1 MVGHSS
7 GEIAAAF
14 AAGAISRE
22 TAWKLSYYRGALSS
36 DLARSMKQSPGA
48 MLSVALS
55 PKQAQ
60 SYLVEAG
67 KGSGVGDLTIAC
79 INSPK
84 NVSISGLLN
93 GIDYLK
99 KILDENN
106 IFARKL
112 QVENAY
118 HSVYM
123 DAIAGDYTRLVGDL
137 EPGRIVGNLEQPPFY
152 SSVTGSLASLKD
164 LQTVEYWIR
173 NLVSPVQ
180 FFQSITTMS
189 TDATPGVKKLGARK
203 TSAPIT
209 DFLEIGPHGALRGPI
224 REIIGGLPQSNKINY
239 ETLLKRGSS
248 ATQTSLAAAGRL
260 YCRGYPVNI
269 AKINDAQA
277 KQQQNLLVDLP
288 SYPFNHAKSYWS
300 ESRLGKGYR
309 FRKSPRHELL
319 GAPVPDWD
327 KNNAIWRNWIR
338 VSENPWVRDHRV
350 TGSTLYPAA
359 GMLVMA
365 IEASRQLA
373 SPGKKVQGF
382 RLKEVVLHSAL
393 RIPLN
398 TEGVETHFHLRP
410 YLDSTATTSSSWSEF
425 ELRSCEGGQWREHC
439 RGLIQT
445 EYETQYTPVDDGL
458 EDRMFAE
465 ICANRLAE
473 AERACRKNVS
483 TKQLYELLQT
493 VGLDFGP
500 TFQNLSDMRIG
511 QNRSAVAT
519 VRAPDIKSK
528 MPHGYVQ
535 PHLIHPTTLD
545 GVFQSILVAL
555 SRGGREVRA
564 VMVPTAIRELWVSS
578 DLDSNSLR
586 VCANADFLGLR
597 QADASFV
604 AVDNTHRKP
613 IVWAEGFVSTAVSS
627 RDANQEDSYRHLCFN
642 IDWKLDPSFVNQKT
656 ATKTFVPPCELTD
669 FNPRDL
675 VTNIE
680 MMCYIYIK
688 RSSRNSPQICVENMK
703 PHHKKYIAWMHH
715 QFERYER
722 GELLHAKTDWN
733 KAAEDDEFVAELEN
747 RMKNASAE
755 ATISVA
761 VGRVLPQILSG
772 EVDPLQLL
780 FSDQLAENVYRH
792 GTGAEI
798 NYAKLAGYLDILAHK
813 NPDMKILEVGAGTGG
828 ATRPILNTLMHH
840 GENEPGAPRF
850 HSYVFTDISPSFFEK
865 AKETFHSC
873 VDHMKFQTL
882 NIENDPTHQ
891 GFDLEQY
898 DLVIGANVLHATK
911 SIDVTLQNCR
921 KLLKP
926 GGKLMLYELTG
937 TTKIRTGFGFGL
949 LPGWWLSTEPHRQ
962 WGPLMTVSTWST
974 HLQRTGFTGV
984 DISFDDYP
992 DSEANQLSSV
1002 IISTASYHAPNPRQV
1017 PATVIMIEK
1026 TSSLQRELAEQLQHT
1041 LRDKELC
1048 AVEIVPLDQFLTT
1061 QLDQKLCVFLPELD
1075 TSFLDLIHGDNYTG
1089 LQKLVTTASSVL
1101 WLTQGGGASSRN
1113 PHAELVTGFART
1125 IRAENPA
1132 LKFITLAFEAAES
1145 VALACDTTM
1154 KVLEAVFAHD
1164 DKDNAFYSSN
1174 GNIYI
1179 SRIVEA
1185 NYMNTAISTKTKS
1198 PRPQPTSF
1206 GKDPERRLKMQL
1218 GSPGL
1223 LDTLQFDDDPV
1234 YDEPLL
1240 DGQIEFKVKAS
1251 ALNFLDIMIA
1261 LGQVIGSQIGVEGAG
1276 VVTRTGP
1283 NAKFKVGDRICGIV
1297 RGTMKT
1303 YARAMQDTV
1312 TKIPENLSWV
1322 SAASLPVVFITAWCA
1337 LYDIANV
1344 QKGETVLIHAAAGG
1358 VGQACI
1364 QMAHLRGAEVYATVG
1379 TLEKRKLLED
1389 KYGIRHDHIFSSRDL
1404 TFAAGI
1410 KRMTKNRGVDVIVNA
1425 LSGAGLRATWECI
1438 APFGRFVEIGKVDIY
1453 SSARLNMEM
1462 FKNNVSF
1469 EFIDVGYMAD
1479 NDGPR
1484 CERVLEAIMDLVRE
1498 GKLEELNP
1506 IQTYPFAEIEDAF
1519 RYMQS
1524 GAHSGK
1530 IVLVPHE
1537 NDEVMV
1543 SSISCSS
1550 RS

>member
-1 MVGHSS
+1 
-7 GEIAAAF
+7 
-14 AAGAISRE
+14 
-22 TAWKLSYYRGALSS
+22 
-36 DLARSMKQSPGA
+36 MKQSPGA
-48 MLSVALS
+48 MLSIALS
-55 PKQAQ
+55 PEQAQ
-60 SYLVEAG
+60 SYLVEA
-67 KGSGVGDLTIAC
+67 KNRSGVGDLTIAC
-79 INSPK
+79 TNSPK
-84 NVSISGLLN
+84 NVTISGPLN
-93 GIDYLK
+93 EIDHLK
-99 KILDENN
+99 KILDEHN

-118 HSVYM
+118 HSIYM
-123 DAIAGDYTRLVGDL
+123 NAIAGDYTRLVGNL
-137 EPGRIVGNLEQPPFY
+137 ESGRLVGNLEQPPFY
-152 SSVTGSLASLKD
+152 SSVTGSLASPKD
-164 LQTVEYWIR
+164 LQTVEYWTK
-173 NLVSPVQ
+173 NLVCPVQ
-180 FFQSITTMS
+180 FFQAVATMF

-203 TSAPIT
+203 TSAPVT
-209 DFLEIGPHGALRGPI
+209 ELLEIGPHGALRGPI
-224 REIIGGLPQSNKINY
+224 REIIGELPQSNKINY

-248 ATQTSLAAAGRL
+248 AIQTSLFAAGRL
-260 YCRGYPVNI
+260 YCRGHDVNI
-269 AKINDAQA
+269 AKINEGKA
-277 KQQQNLLVDLP
+277 KPQKSLLIDLP
-288 SYPFNHAKSYWS
+288 SYPFNHSKSYWN

-373 SPGKKVQGF
+373 SAGKKVKGF

-425 ELRSCEGGQWREHC
+425 ELRSCEGAQWREHC

-465 ICANRLAE
+465 KCANRLAE
-473 AERACRKNVS
+473 AERACRKDVS

-500 TFQNLSDMRIG
+500 TFQNLSEMRIG
-511 QNRSAVAT
+511 ENRSAVAT
-519 VRAPDIKSK
+519 VTAADIKSK

-545 GVFQSILVAL
+545 GVLQSILVAL

-578 DLDSNSLR
+578 DLNSNSLR
-586 VCANADFLGLR
+586 LCANANFLGLR

-613 IVWAEGFVSTAVSS
+613 TVWAEGFVSTAVSS
-627 RDANQEDSYRHLCFN
+627 KNPNQEESYRHLCFN
-642 IDWKLDPSFVNQKT
+642 IDWKLDPSFVDQNM
-656 ATKTFVPPCELTD
+656 AIKTFVPPCELTD
-669 FNPRDL
+669 FDPCDL

-680 MMCYIYIK
+680 MMCYIYLRRYSK
-688 RSSRNSPQICVENMK
+688 NSPQSIGNMK
-703 PHHKKYIAWMHH
+703 PHHRKYVAWMHH

-733 KAAEDDEFVAELEN
+733 KAAEDDEFVAELES

-772 EVDPLQLL
+772 EVDPLQIL

-798 NYAKLAGYLDILAHK
+798 NYAKLTGYLDILAHK
-813 NPDMKILEVGAGTGG
+813 NPNIKILEVGAGTGG
-828 ATRPILNTLMHH
+828 ATRPILDTLMHH

-850 HSYVFTDISPSFFEK
+850 RSYEFTDISPSFFEK
-865 AKETFHSC
+865 AKDTFHSC
-873 VDHMKFQTL
+873 VEHMKFRTL

-891 GFDLEQY
+891 GFDLEHY

-921 KLLKP
+921 RLLKP

-974 HLQRTGFTGV
+974 HLQRNGFTGV

-1002 IISTASYHAPNPRQV
+1002 IISTASYDAPKPRQV
-1017 PATVIMIEK
+1017 PATAIVIEE
-1026 TSSLQRELAEQLQHT
+1026 TSALQREVAEQLQHT

-1048 AVEIVPLDQFLTT
+1048 VVEIVPLDRFLTT
-1061 QLDQKLCVFLPELD
+1061 QFDQKLCVFLPELN
-1075 TSFLDLIHGDNYTG
+1075 TSVLDLIHGDNYTG

-1164 DKDNAFYSSN
+1164 DKDNTFYSSN

-1223 LDTLQFDDDPV
+1223 LDRLQFDDDPV

-1240 DGQIEFKVKAS
+1240 KGKVEFKVKAS

-1261 LGQVIGSQIGVEGAG
+1261 LGQVVGNQIGVEGAG

-1283 NAKFKVGDRICGIV
+1283 NSKFKIGDRICGIA

-1312 TKIPENLSWV
+1312 TKVPKNLSWV

-1364 QMAHLRGAEVYATVG
+1364 QIAHLRGAEVYATVG

-1389 KYGIRHDHIFSSRDL
+1389 KYGIRRDHIFSSRDL

-1410 KRMTKNRGVDVIVNA
+1410 KRMTRNRGVDVIVNA

-1462 FKNNVSF
+1462 FKNSVSF
-1469 EFIDVGYMAD
+1469 TFIDVGYMSD

-1484 CERVLEAIMDLVRE
+1484 CERVLEAVMDLVRE
-1498 GKLEELNP
+1498 GKLEELDP
-1506 IQTYPFAEIEDAF
+1506 VQTYPFAKIEDAF

-1543 SSISCSS
+1543 SSYSFADFNHC
-1550 RS
+1550 